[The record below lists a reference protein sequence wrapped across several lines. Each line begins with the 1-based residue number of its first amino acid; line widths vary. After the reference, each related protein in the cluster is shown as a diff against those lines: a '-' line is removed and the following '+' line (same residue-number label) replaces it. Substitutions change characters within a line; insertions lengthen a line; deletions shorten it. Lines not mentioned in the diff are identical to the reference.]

1 VIDPAFRERLLNG
14 GRREAIA
21 AFDLTPEEMAH
32 VLSIRAGDLQE
43 FARALDGWLRDHET
57 AVSCSRGGLLAESYA
72 TYGSLIL

>member
-1 VIDPAFRERLLNG
+1 
-14 GRREAIA
+14 
-21 AFDLTPEEMAH
+21 MAH